1 MGLDNGIVL
10 KLSNKKVPED
20 FPRQEAWWIEPQG
33 EVEKKGELHVAYWRK
48 CWDIRGIILGVLHA
62 GQEGGDYPVEAED
75 LPAIRRGII
84 KLLNPKTYEDEADS
98 IWEYEER
105 VESELQILLNLMWL
119 ENYLK
124 KHPEDSAYFY
134 DSY

>member
-20 FPRQEAWWIEPQG
+20 FPEKGAWWIEPQE
-33 EVEKKGELHVAYWRK
+33 EVEKRGELHVAYWRK
-48 CWDIRGIILGVLHA
+48 CWDIRGIILEVLHA
-62 GQEGGDYPVEAED
+62 GQDGGEYQVEAED
-75 LPAIRRGII
+75 LSAIRRGIV